1 MILGEASPIEI
12 LNYLERQPTDNV
24 AALLVIADAS
34 LKRRIAAEEYA
45 KAHPPQVEVARRGR
59 PPKPKETA
67 PETTGPAPVPDS
79 LPHEDSGPQ
88 S

>member
-1 MILGEASPIEI
+1 MNPIETLAQLASYPTKI
-12 LNYLERQPTDNV
+12 AMSVLALAQVDLERRV
-24 AALLVIADAS
+24 AE
-34 LKRRIAAEEYA
+34 EEYA

-67 PETTGPAPVPDS
+67 PKTTGPAPVPES